1 MLKKRREMYNEWVEK
16 KRKRHRECEVRPR
29 CMVLLIKVCNCTLS
43 APLKCRDAGWQ
54 LGTWPTHWTTKWEK
68 WPAFTGSFKNSFTS
82 CQIPLWPG
90 TCTWAAGQDWACVLA
105 KLLSAWPGSPV
116 QWIADS
122 PVSRFSG
129 FSPSFFFLSLNFP
142 HYLWCALGR
151 AGDYQSAWNPTF
163 TLLYNYCTVCAPK
176 SISRED

>member
-1 MLKKRREMYNEWVEK
+1 MYNEWVEK

-129 FSPSFFFLSLNFP
+129 FSPSFFFSLPQFPTLPLVCSWQSRWLSECLKP
-142 HYLWCALGR
+142 HFYSFI
-151 AGDYQSAWNPTF
+151 Q
-163 TLLYNYCTVCAPK
+163 LLYSMRT
-176 SISRED
+176 